1 MASEPNDPSDKT
13 DTTDNAGEADPN
25 DKSSGPPPATTSAE
39 RRAQARADK
48 PKQAAPFKNRSHST
62 AARNPNLPKGGGPG
76 PGKSSR
82 PGGRGDR

>member
-1 MASEPNDPSDKT
+1 VIEEYSMASDPSDPSDPSDK
-13 DTTDNAGEADPN
+13 
-25 DKSSGPPPATTSAE
+25 SSGKPPTTSAE

-48 PKQAAPFKNRSHST
+48 PKQSAPFKNRSHST

-76 PGKSSR
+76 PGKSGGSR